1 MFSGKKTLKMYINL
15 RMEVCET
22 SNKISHGQQLALFK
36 KMCSLLDFF
45 VSLLLL

>member
-36 KMCSLLDFF
+36 KMCSSLDFF

>member
-1 MFSGKKTLKMYINL
+1 MFSGEGTSKIYINL
-15 RMEVCET
+15 RMEICET

-36 KMCSLLDFF
+36 KMCSSLDFF